1 MRISPL
7 FLSKLK
13 GLMLISV
20 LVSESVSL
28 IKRGDKF
35 KGLCPFHDDKN
46 PSMDVDDVKGRYKC
60 WVCGAEGDIFDWE
73 KKVNTGGDF
82 FAAVRSIAGRIN
94 EKIPEDG
101 LPVTEKKDVEVVS
114 TLYRA
119 NYLYRHG
126 LERNSTA
133 LKYLTESRGF
143 TNETIMLWELG
154 VVSKG
159 VVAILRKKVS
169 DDVLIS
175 SGLVKKDN
183 NGGLYDCLR
192 QRITIPLKNRNG
204 TLVGFAGR
212 KLFEWDE
219 SPKYL
224 NLTETNVFTKG
235 ELLFGLD
242 KALHHIYKSNCVIV
256 VEGYFD
262 VISLHQFGERRAVA
276 GMGTAV
282 TEFQLNILTGIA
294 KTIVF
299 CFDNDK
305 GGARAIRSLL
315 PKLLSVITDKH
326 TVRFNFL
333 EKGYDPDEYIK
344 AKGVDSWKSSCENSL
359 PLSYLLMQYITSN
372 FKLNTLEEK
381 QRAAIR
387 ATEVCSSIH
396 KARYLK
402 QLLINKVK
410 NELGIIVEVQNE

>member
-1 MRISPL
+1 MRISPS

-20 LVSESVSL
+20 LISESVVL

-35 KGLCPFHDDKN
+35 KGLCPFHNDKN
-46 PSMDVDDVKGRYKC
+46 PSMDIDDTKGRYKC
-60 WVCGAEGDIFDWE
+60 WVCGEEGDIFDWE
-73 KKVNTGGDF
+73 KKINTNGDF
-82 FAAVRSIAGRIN
+82 NAAVRSIAKRLN
-94 EKIPEDG
+94 EKMPDNNSS
-101 LPVTEKKDVEVVS
+101 PTDRCNVEIVS
-114 TLYRA
+114 ALYRA
-119 NYLYRHG
+119 QYLYRHG
-126 LERNSTA
+126 LAKNSTA
-133 LKYLTESRGF
+133 VNYLAFRGF
-143 TNETIMLWELG
+143 TKETIELWELG

-159 VVAILRKKVS
+159 VVSFLRKRVS

-175 SGLVKKDN
+175 SGLAKRDSK
-183 NGGLYDCLR
+183 GHLYDFLR
-192 QRITIPLKNRNG
+192 QRIIIPLKNRNG

-242 KALHHIYKSNCVIV
+242 KALSYIYKENCAVI

-262 VISLHQFGERRAVA
+262 VISLHQAGERKAVA
-276 GMGTAV
+276 GMGTAI
-282 TEFQLNILTGIA
+282 TEHQLNILINIA
-294 KTIVF
+294 GTLIF
-299 CFDNDK
+299 CFDNDN
-305 GGARAIRSLL
+305 GGARAIRCLL
-315 PKLLSVITDKH
+315 PKLLGVITDKH

-344 AKGVDSWKSSCENSL
+344 ANGFDSWKQSCKKSLSLSS
-359 PLSYLLMQYITSN
+359 LLMRYITSN
-372 FKLNTLEEK
+372 FKLNSLEDK

-387 ATEVCSSIH
+387 ATEVCNSIK

-402 QLLINKVK
+402 QLLINKIK

>member
-20 LVSESVSL
+20 LVSESVVL
-28 IKRGDKF
+28 IKRGEKY
-35 KGLCPFHDDKN
+35 KGLCPFHNDKN
-46 PSMDVDDVKGRYKC
+46 PSMDIDDAKGRYKC
-60 WVCGAEGDIFDWE
+60 WVCGEEGDIFDWE
-73 KKVNTGGDF
+73 RKINTGGDF
-82 FAAVRSIAGRIN
+82 YAAVRSIAIRLN
-94 EKIPEDG
+94 EKMPDEDS
-101 LPVTEKKDVEVVS
+101 LPNDKRNVKIVS
-114 TLYRA
+114 ALYRA
-119 NYLYRHG
+119 QYLYRHG
-126 LERNSTA
+126 LAKNSTA
-133 LKYLTESRGF
+133 VDYLAFRGF
-143 TNETIMLWELG
+143 TSKTVELWELG

-159 VVAILRKKVS
+159 VISILRKKFS

-175 SGLVKKDN
+175 SGIAKRDN
-183 NGGLYDCLR
+183 KGDLYDCLR

-224 NLTETNVFTKG
+224 NLAETNVFTKG

-242 KALHHIYKSNCVIV
+242 KALPHIYKANCAVI

-262 VISLHQFGERRAVA
+262 VISLHQAGEQKAVA
-276 GMGTAV
+276 GMGTAI
-282 TEFQLNILTGIA
+282 TEHQLNTLMNIA
-294 KTIVF
+294 RTLIF
-299 CFDNDK
+299 CFDNDN
-305 GGARAIRSLL
+305 GGARAIRCLL
-315 PKLLSVITDKH
+315 PKLLGVITDKH

-333 EKGYDPDEYIK
+333 DKGYDPDEYIK
-344 AKGVDSWKSSCENSL
+344 SKGLVSWSQSCEQSL
-359 PLSYLLMQYITSN
+359 PLSFLLMQYITSN
-372 FKLNTLEEK
+372 FKLDSLEDK

-387 ATEVCSSIH
+387 ATEVCNSIK

-402 QLLINKVK
+402 QLLMNKVK

>member
-20 LVSESVSL
+20 LVSESVVL
-28 IKRGDKF
+28 VKRGKKF
-35 KGLCPFHDDKN
+35 KGLCPFHNDKN
-46 PSMDVDDVKGRYKC
+46 PSMDIDDAKGRYKC
-60 WVCGAEGDIFDWE
+60 WVCGEEGDIFDWE
-73 KKVNTGGDF
+73 KKINTGGDF
-82 FAAVRSIAGRIN
+82 YAAVRGIAGRLN
-94 EKIPEDG
+94 EKMPDDDS
-101 LPVTEKKDVEVVS
+101 LPNDKKNVEILS
-114 TLYRA
+114 ALYRA
-119 NYLYRHG
+119 QYLYRHG
-126 LERNSTA
+126 LAKNSTA
-133 LKYLTESRGF
+133 VDYLASRGF
-143 TNETIMLWELG
+143 TSETVELWELG

-159 VVAILRKKVS
+159 VISILRKKVS

-175 SGLVKKDN
+175 SGIAKRDDK
-183 NGGLYDCLR
+183 GGLYDCLR
-192 QRITIPLKNRNG
+192 QRITIPLKNRSG

-224 NLTETNVFTKG
+224 NLVETNVFTKG

-242 KALHHIYKSNCVIV
+242 KALPHIYKANCAVI

-262 VISLHQFGERRAVA
+262 VISLYQAGERKAVA
-276 GMGTAV
+276 GMGTAI
-282 TEFQLNILTGIA
+282 TEHQLNILMNISRTLI
-294 KTIVF
+294 F
-299 CFDNDK
+299 CFDNDN
-305 GGARAIRSLL
+305 GGSRAIRCLL

-333 EKGYDPDEYIK
+333 DKGYDPDEYIK
-344 AKGVDSWKSSCENSL
+344 AKGLDSWNKSCEQSL
-359 PLSYLLMQYITSN
+359 PLSFLLMQYITSN
-372 FKLNTLEEK
+372 FKLDSLEDK

-387 ATEVCSSIH
+387 ATEVCNSIK